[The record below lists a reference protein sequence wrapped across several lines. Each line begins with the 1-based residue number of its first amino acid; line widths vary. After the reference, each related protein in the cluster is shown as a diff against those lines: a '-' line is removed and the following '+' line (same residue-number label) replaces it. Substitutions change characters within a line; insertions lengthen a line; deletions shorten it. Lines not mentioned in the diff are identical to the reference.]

1 MSDSIDPAAVR
12 RYFDAVGSA
21 ASTAGYMAHERKLPI
36 AAAAYRKQCE
46 FRILRDWL
54 DAVPSDARVLDVGC
68 GSGNWTEVFATR
80 YAAVTGIDQST
91 AMADAARRRLA
102 AARNVRILTGDVLTD
117 LPNEQFDLVFVGG
130 VCMYLN
136 DGDVETLLRS
146 LAERLRRGGTM
157 ILRESTVRRGRRVAL
172 GAYQAVYR
180 SVSDYRALIGE
191 TIGERPV
198 EVRRNF
204 GYERFEIAAD
214 TADWIPGNVGAL
226 TWRIVRAM
234 APATFILL
242 PRLMDALRI
251 EWPRLQNH
259 FFRVR

>member
-1 MSDSIDPAAVR
+1 MNDSIDPAAVR

-21 ASTAGYMAHERKLPI
+21 ASTAGYMAHERKLPL
-36 AAAAYRKQCE
+36 AAALYRKQCE
-46 FRILRDWL
+46 LRILRDWL

-68 GSGNWTEVFATR
+68 GSGNWTEVLATR

-91 AMADAARRRLA
+91 TMVVAARRRLA
-102 AARNVRILTGDVLTD
+102 AMRNVRILTGDVLTD
-117 LPNEQFDLVFVGG
+117 LPNEQFELIFVGG

-136 DGDVETLLRS
+136 DDDVETLLRS
-146 LAERLRRGGTM
+146 LAERLRRGGAM
-157 ILRESTVRRGRRVAL
+157 ILRESTVRRGRRVAR
-172 GAYQAVYR
+172 GSYQAVYR
-180 SVSDYRALIGE
+180 SVSDYLAFL
-191 TIGERPV
+191 GERPV

-214 TADWIPGNVGAL
+214 IADCIPGNVGAI
-226 TWRIVRAM
+226 TWRIVHAM

-242 PRLMDALRI
+242 PRLMDALRM

>member
-21 ASTAGYMAHERKLPI
+21 ASTAGYMAHERKLPV
-36 AAAAYRKQCE
+36 AAAAYRKECE
-46 FRILRDWL
+46 LRILRDWL

-68 GSGNWTEVFATR
+68 GSGNWTEVLATR

-117 LPNEQFDLVFVGG
+117 LPDEQFDLIFVGG

-136 DGDVETLLRS
+136 DDDVETLLRC
-146 LAERLRRGGTM
+146 LAERLRHGGTM
-157 ILRESTVRRGRRVAL
+157 ILRESTVRRGRRVAR

-180 SVSDYRALIGE
+180 SVSDYRALSE
-191 TIGERPV
+191 KTV

-214 TADWIPGNVGAL
+214 IADWIPGNAGAV

-251 EWPRLQNH
+251 AWPRLQNH
-259 FFRVR
+259 FFCVR